1 MLFTISTTHQPATD
15 LGYLLF
21 KHPDRVHT
29 SNLSF
34 GTATVVYPEA
44 NNERCTAALL
54 VDVDPVGLIRGTGA
68 RNGAQVAVTLGQYVN
83 DRPYAASSF
92 LSTAIGKVFG
102 TAMTGRSKER
112 SELAETAIPLEI
124 HIPALPCRGGESVL
138 RRIFEPLG
146 YNVEATRIDL
156 DDTIPNWG
164 ASRYFNV
171 TFTATLVLRDALEHF
186 HVLIP
191 VLDDSKHYWVDEDEI
206 ERLIRRGGAWL
217 AAHPERELIST
228 RALRHNRR
236 LASEA
241 LTRLA
246 SLDSG
251 GADVDLDAIDERAA
265 SQEQIVEERI
275 SLNDQRLG
283 AVTNAV
289 RRCGARRVADL
300 GCGEGKLVDRLLK
313 ELTNVEK
320 VIGVDV
326 SMRVLQRA
334 SRRLHLDSMAPGKR
348 KRVEILQGAL
358 TYRDKRV
365 LGVDAV
371 TLVEVIEHVDETR
384 LDALQHVVF
393 GQIAPNTVIVTTPN
407 VEYNALFPTMK
418 PGSLR
423 HSDHRFEWTR
433 AEFVAWAE
441 SVGTAFGYTH
451 EMQPIGPLD
460 DVLGAPTQMA
470 IFSKASKGTL

>member
-1 MLFTISTTHQPATD
+1 MLITISTTHQPATD

-21 KHPDRVHT
+21 KHPDRVH
-29 SNLSF
+29 SSELGF
-34 GTATVVYPEA
+34 GTATVIYPEA

-54 VDVDPVGLIRGTGA
+54 VDVDPIGLIRGQGS
-68 RNGAQVAVTLGQYVN
+68 RNGAQMAVTLGQYVN

-92 LSTAIGKVFG
+92 LSTAIAKVFG

-112 SELAETAIPLEI
+112 PELAESPIPLEI
-124 HIPALPCRGGESVL
+124 TIPALPCRGGESVL

-146 YNVEATRIDL
+146 YRVSAMPIEL
-156 DDTIPNWG
+156 DETVPNWG
-164 ASRYFNV
+164 TSRYFNV
-171 TFTATLVLRDALEHF
+171 TFMATLVLRDALEHF

-191 VLDDSKHYWVDEDEI
+191 VLDDAKHYWVGEDEI

-217 AAHPERELIST
+217 AAHPEREMIST
-228 RALRHNRR
+228 RALRHNKR

-251 GADVDLDAIDERAA
+251 GADVDIDAHDERAD
-265 SQEQIVEERI
+265 SQEQVVEERI
-275 SLNDQRLG
+275 SLNEQRLS

-300 GCGEGKLVDRLLK
+300 GCGEGRLVDRLLK
-313 ELTNVEK
+313 ELPNVEK

-326 SMRVLQRA
+326 SIRVLQRA
-334 SRRLHLDSMAPGKR
+334 SRRLHLDTMAPGKR

-384 LDALQHVVF
+384 LDALHHVVF
-393 GQIAPNTVIVTTPN
+393 GQIAPHTVIVTTPN

-418 PGSLR
+418 PGSMR

-433 AEFVAWAE
+433 AEFTTWADK
-441 SVGTAFGYTH
+441 VGSAFGYVH
-451 EMQPIGPLD
+451 EMVPIGPLD
-460 DVLGAPTQMA
+460 ETLGAPTQMA
-470 IFSKASKGTL
+470 VFTRVAEGSL